1 MNGTVFD
8 HLSAAH
14 SLLIQLLLRSNTT
27 IPKDL
32 DDFIIDYYTYTATVS
47 MISIDA
53 RVSSQRLLDSDM
65 EQRAHRLINCQYVGN
80 LSGCWLELLLVI
92 PRIFDLGRRW
102 MIQDDQPGAPTTDNI
117 VVFGSLQAE
126 IMRWTPYTFVSQ
138 ETRLAGLIF
147 QQAMLLYLVTS
158 LGMFSDSA
166 AGAGSA
172 LMNCAIA
179 EAMALLRRVSATS
192 RINSGLCWPI
202 AVVGSCL
209 SDPGLQEELRQR
221 LTTMGNAFG
230 LGNMHRTLLLL
241 EHMWQLPL
249 HDAGPW
255 NICRAMQ
262 QKQIWISFA

>member
-27 IPKDL
+27 IPQDL

-53 RVSSQRLLDSDM
+53 RVSSQRLLDTDM
-65 EQRAHRLINCQYVGN
+65 EQRANRLISRQYVGN

-92 PRIFDLGRRW
+92 PRIFDLGRRL
-102 MIQDDQPGAPTTDNI
+102 MMRDDQPGTPAADDI
-117 VVFGSLQAE
+117 VMFGSLQAE
-126 IMRWTPYTFVSQ
+126 IMRWTPYRFASE
-138 ETRLAGLIF
+138 ETQLAGLIF

-158 LGMFSDSA
+158 LGMFSEDATS
-166 AGAGSA
+166 AGSA

-179 EAMALLRRVSATS
+179 EAMTLLRRVSATS

-209 SDPGLQEELRQR
+209 SDAGLQEELRQR
-221 LTTMGNAFG
+221 LTTMGNTFG
-230 LGNMHRTLLLL
+230 LGNMHRTLILL
-241 EHMWQLPL
+241 EHMWELPL
-249 HDAGPW
+249 HEAGPW

>member
-8 HLSAAH
+8 HLSAAK
-14 SLLIQLLLRSNTT
+14 SLLIQLLFRSNTT

-65 EQRAHRLINCQYVGN
+65 EQRARHLIGCQYVGN
-80 LSGCWLELLLVI
+80 LSGCWLELLLMI
-92 PRIFDLGRRW
+92 PRIFDLGQRW
-102 MIQDDQPGAPTTDNI
+102 MMQDDPPGVPTADDI

-126 IMRWTPYTFVSQ
+126 IMRWTPYSFVSQ
-138 ETRLAGLIF
+138 ETYLSGLIF
-147 QQAMLLYLVTS
+147 QQAMLLYLLTA
-158 LGMFSDSA
+158 LGMFSDNTDS
-166 AGAGSA
+166 AGSA
-172 LMNCAIA
+172 LMNCAIV
-179 EAMALLRRVSATS
+179 EAMDLLRRVPPTS

-209 SDPGLQEELRQR
+209 SDPELQDELRQR
-221 LTTMGNAFG
+221 LTAMRNTFG

-241 EHMWQLPL
+241 EHMWQLRL
-249 HDAGPW
+249 HEAGPW